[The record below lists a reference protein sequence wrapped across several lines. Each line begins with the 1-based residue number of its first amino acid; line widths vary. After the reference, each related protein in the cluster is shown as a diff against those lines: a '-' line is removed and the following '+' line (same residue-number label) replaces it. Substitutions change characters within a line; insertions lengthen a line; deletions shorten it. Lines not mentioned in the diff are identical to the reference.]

1 VLTPNLKCVECA
13 TSTRQ
18 ADYLIETKLLI
29 LKEKNSF
36 KGFLKQLETNF
47 QKEVDA
53 SDYHCRMRAS
63 LELSP
68 SGIKLSA
75 LI

>member
-1 VLTPNLKCVECA
+1 VLTHNLKCVECA

-18 ADYLIETKLLI
+18 ADLKIEFKLLI
-29 LKEKNSF
+29 LKEKIRF
-36 KGFLKQLETNF
+36 KMICNQIETNF

-53 SDYHCRMRAS
+53 SDDHCRMRAS